1 MAAPSRPVLV
11 TAVDAAHWL
20 RMTYNARVHP
30 DTIRQW
36 AARGK
41 LTRHGH
47 PHRAKLDLNEVVEH
61 AQQRGLL
68 GDK

>member
-1 MAAPSRPVLV
+1 MAAPSRLILV
-11 TAVDAAHWL
+11 TAVEAAHWL
-20 RMTYNARVHP
+20 RTTYHARVHP